1 MLGSINSSL
10 LESKDLV
17 DVIVKTADQVDTKI
31 SNIEANINDTETN
44 INDTETNINDTETNI
59 NFTSSS
65 IAGINMTG

>member
-44 INDTETNINDTETNI
+44 IN
-59 NFTSSS
+59 FTSSS